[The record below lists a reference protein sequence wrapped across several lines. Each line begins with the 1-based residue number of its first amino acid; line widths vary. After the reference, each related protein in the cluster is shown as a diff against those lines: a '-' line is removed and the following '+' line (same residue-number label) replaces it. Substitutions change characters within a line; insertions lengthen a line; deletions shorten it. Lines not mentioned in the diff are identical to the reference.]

1 MTRSKIRTSG
11 AEGLTLSSTSLT
23 VANGLT
29 LTDGNVTLANGHGID
44 FSATSDGS
52 GSMTSELLDNYEE
65 GTWTPVYAG
74 ASSAGSFTYNEQ
86 QGQYTRIGNLVTCWW
101 NLTNIT
107 DSSEGS
113 GQVNIT
119 GLPYQAD
126 YNLSGFNG
134 EGVGTCQMNGFDSI
148 DGDYINV
155 RVADADQKITLS
167 KQTGSGNNSEVINV
181 TDRNTDGADVRGVVH
196 YRVPT

>member
-1 MTRSKIRTSG
+1 MSNARNLANLLNSSG
-11 AEGLTLSSTSLT
+11 AATLN
-23 VANGLT
+23 NGLT
-29 LTDGNVTLANGHGID
+29 LTDGDIALASGHGID

-52 GSMTSELLDNYEE
+52 GTDTSSLFDDYEE

-74 ASSAGSFTYNEQ
+74 ASSAGSFSYTEQ
-86 QGQYTRIGNLVTCWW
+86 QGTYTKIGNLVTCWW

-113 GQVNIT
+113 GQVHIT

-134 EGVGTCQMNGFDSI
+134 EGVGTCSVNGFDSI

-167 KQTGSGNNSEVINV
+167 KQTGSGNNTEVINV
-181 TDRNTDGADVRGVVH
+181 THRNTDDADLRGVVH

>member
-29 LTDGNVTLANGHGID
+29 LSDGNVTLADGHGID

-52 GSMTSELLDNYEE
+52 ATDTSSLFDDYEE
-65 GTWTPVYAG
+65 GTWTPVYQG
-74 ASSAGSFTYNEQ
+74 GSSTGSFTYNEQ
-86 QGQYTRIGNLVTCWW
+86 QGQYTKIGNLVTCWW

-113 GQVNIT
+113 GSAQIT
-119 GLPYQAD
+119 GLPYQAN

-134 EGVGTCQMNGFDSI
+134 EAVGTCQINGFDNI
-148 DGDYINV
+148 DGDFITV
-155 RVADADQKITLS
+155 RIADSDQKITLH
-167 KQTGSGNNSEVINV
+167 KQTGSGNNAEAIAV
-181 TDRNTDGADVRGVVH
+181 TDRNTDGADIRGVAH
-196 YRVPT
+196 YRTVT